1 LPAARG
7 AGAPGSIDDMPEA
20 PLAAIA
26 ALWLCWAAFWTVAAI
41 GVKASARREP
51 MRSRLL
57 HLVPLAV
64 AALLLWGPS
73 AGPHWLQGRVLAT
86 ARWPLWTGAALV
98 AAGLLFTVWARLH
111 LGRNWSGIVTLKHD
125 HELVTS
131 GPYAIVRH
139 PIYSGLLLAF
149 VGSAIANGE
158 WRGVLAVIV
167 AAAALWRKLRLEERW
182 MGERFG
188 VAYEQYQR
196 RVAALVPFV
205 V

>member
-1 LPAARG
+1 
-7 AGAPGSIDDMPEA
+7 MPDA
-20 PLAAIA
+20 PLGWIA
-26 ALWLCWAAFWTVAAI
+26 GLWLAWAAFWTVAAI

-64 AALLLWGPS
+64 AVLLLWAP
-73 AGPHWLQGRVLAT
+73 AALPAWLHERFVAV

-111 LGRNWSGIVTLKHD
+111 LGRNWSGIVTVKHD
-125 HELVTS
+125 HVLVTG

-149 VGSAIANGE
+149 AGSALASGE
-158 WRGVLAVIV
+158 WRGVVAVLVV
-167 AAAALWRKLRLEERW
+167 AAAFWRKLRLEERW
-182 MGERFG
+182 MGEQFG
-188 VAYEQYQR
+188 AAYEGYRR
-196 RVAALVPFV
+196 RVRALVPFV